1 MTAARWFSLVVGCLC
16 MTASMSTEDATAWDA
31 VCIFIYRVSAVAMV
45 IVPLVLEF
53 LERRVG

>member
-16 MTASMSTEDATAWDA
+16 LGETMSTENTNAWDA
-31 VCIFIYRVSAVAMV
+31 VCIFIYRVTAAAMV

-53 LERRVG
+53 LERRMQ

>member
-53 LERRVG
+53 LERR